1 MNWKHADLGRLAAR
15 AELFDPHA
23 AIRFHLAILPYSH
36 EAIRLSSVIDPSD
49 RLVEWAQLVMLRDGT
64 SLALSRHAD
73 EALNQTAVAE
83 SDFESGCHHV
93 WPNESRCES
102 AFAHGFLCRR
112 HRDAQLRGNHVNW
125 PRGRRHNL
133 APNTGKHRPKPVA
146 AIPGNRHRRV
156 EQERHLVCGRRRWW
170 KCNHRH
176 NFAEWLVHR
185 SKRDA
190 LASDRHCNRI
200 KQCG

>member
-49 RLVEWAQLVMLRDGT
+49 RFVEWAQLVMLRDGT

-93 WPNESRCES
+93 
-102 AFAHGFLCRR
+102 
-112 HRDAQLRGNHVNW
+112 
-125 PRGRRHNL
+125 
-133 APNTGKHRPKPVA
+133 
-146 AIPGNRHRRV
+146 
-156 EQERHLVCGRRRWW
+156 
-170 KCNHRH
+170 
-176 NFAEWLVHR
+176 
-185 SKRDA
+185 
-190 LASDRHCNRI
+190 
-200 KQCG
+200 